1 MCGLYETSFT
11 QLAHAEL
18 MQSKCSHAH
27 NNKSSDYNLHHLH

>member
-27 NNKSSDYNLHHLH
+27 NNKIK